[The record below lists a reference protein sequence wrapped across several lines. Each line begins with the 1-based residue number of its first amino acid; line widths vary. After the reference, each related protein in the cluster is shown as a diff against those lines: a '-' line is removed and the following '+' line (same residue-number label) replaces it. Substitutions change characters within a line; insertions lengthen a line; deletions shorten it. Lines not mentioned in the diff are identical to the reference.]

1 MLSAFQNAFKI
12 PDLRK
17 RIIFTLLLL
26 AVLRLG
32 THITIPGINDAELEK
47 FFQKL
52 APEEGGILRL
62 YDLFAGRAFSQMT
75 IFALGIQP
83 YISASIIL
91 QLLTV
96 VIPYLERLSKEG
108 PTGQKKI
115 TQYTRYGT
123 VVLAAVQGIGIS
135 FALQKPGYLGAGDIQ
150 VVYPGINPVLFT
162 FVTIITLMAGTTFV
176 MWLGEQ
182 ISERGIGNGI
192 SLIIFANIVARVPN
206 GAYNM
211 IVGPTGLFSTAEDRL
226 DLAKVLIFL
235 GVVIAII
242 MGTIFIT
249 LGTRKIPVQYARR
262 VVGRK
267 VYGGQMTHLPL
278 RVNQAGVIPI
288 IFAITIVSFPTT
300 LGRMI
305 PSTYVQTVVG
315 WFAGWPLYHILY
327 AVLII
332 FFTYFYTAVTTN
344 PVDLAD
350 NMKKYGGFI
359 PGIRPGKST
368 AEYID
373 RSLTRITLV
382 GAFFLAA
389 IALVPYLLSSHLGV
403 PIRFGGTPLLIVV
416 GVALDTMQQIESHLI
431 MRHYE
436 GFLKKGKLRS
446 RRGR

>member
-1 MLSAFQNAFKI
+1 VLSAFQNAFKI

-17 RIIFTLLLL
+17 RIIFTILLL

-32 THITIPGINDAELEK
+32 THITIPGIDDEQLAK
-47 FFQKL
+47 FFDKL
-52 APEEGGILRL
+52 APQGGIIQL

-91 QLLTV
+91 QLLMV

-123 VVLAAVQGIGIS
+123 VILAAVQGIGIS
-135 FALQKPGYLGAGDIQ
+135 FALRNPGYLGAGSIQ
-150 VVYPGINPVLFT
+150 VIHEGIPPILFT
-162 FVTIITLMAGTTFV
+162 FVSVITLMAGTTFV

-182 ISERGIGNGI
+182 ITERGIGNGI
-192 SLIIFANIVARVPN
+192 SLIIFANIVSRVPN
-206 GAYNM
+206 GVISM
-211 IVGPTGLFSTAEDRL
+211 VRDLFSQTEGRL
-226 DLAKVLIFL
+226 DLARLLIFL
-235 GVVIAII
+235 VVIVAII
-242 MGTIFIT
+242 MGVILIT
-249 LGTRKIPVQYARR
+249 LGQRKIPVQYAKR
-262 VVGRK
+262 VVGRRM
-267 VYGGQMTHLPL
+267 YGGQMTHLPL

-288 IFAITIVSFPTT
+288 IFAITVISFPTT

-305 PSTYVQTVVG
+305 PSGFVQDIVG
-315 WFAGWPLYHILY
+315 YFGRWPMYHILY

-359 PGIRPGKST
+359 PGIRPGKRT

-373 RSLTRITLV
+373 HALTRITLV
-382 GAFFLAA
+382 GAFFLAG
-389 IALVPYLLSSHLGV
+389 IALMPYLLSTHLGV
-403 PIRFGGTPLLIVV
+403 PITFGGTPLLIVV
-416 GVALDTMQQIESHLI
+416 GVGLDTMQQIESHLI
-431 MRHYE
+431 MLHYE
-436 GFLKKGKLRS
+436 GFLKKGKLRA
-446 RRGR
+446 RRR

>member
-26 AVLRLG
+26 VVLRLG
-32 THITIPGINDAELEK
+32 AHITMPGIDYNQLKNLFDTLT
-47 FFQKL
+47 
-52 APEEGGILRL
+52 PEGGGGILAL

-96 VIPYLERLSKEG
+96 VVPYLERLSKEG
-108 PTGQKKI
+108 PSGQKKI

-123 VVLAAVQGIGIS
+123 VILAAVQGIGIS
-135 FALQKPGYLGAGDIQ
+135 TALRNPGYLGAGDIQ
-150 VVYPGINPVLFT
+150 VVYAGIHPLTFT
-162 FVTIITLMAGTTFV
+162 LVAVITLMAGTTFV

-192 SLIIFANIVARVPN
+192 SLIIFANIVSRVPN
-206 GAYNM
+206 GAIDM
-211 IVGPTGLFSTAEDRL
+211 VRSLFSTAEGSL
-226 DLAKVLIFL
+226 NLVQVLFFLA
-235 GVVIAII
+235 VVVAII
-242 MGTIFIT
+242 MGVIYIT
-249 LGTRKIPVQYARR
+249 LGTRKIPVQYAKR
-262 VVGRK
+262 VVGRR

-288 IFAITIVSFPTT
+288 IFAITIISFPST
-300 LGRMI
+300 LARMVPNRVVQDIVAFFGPGRAM
-305 PSTYVQTVVG
+305 Y
-315 WFAGWPLYHILY
+315 YILY
-327 AVLII
+327 ATLII

-373 RSLTRITLV
+373 RALTRITLV
-382 GAFFLAA
+382 GAFFLAG
-389 IALVPYLLSSHLGV
+389 IALTPYLLAKYLGI
-403 PIRFGGTPLLIVV
+403 PITFGGTPLLIVV
-416 GVALDTMQQIESHLI
+416 GVGLDTMQQIESHLI

-436 GFLKKGKLRS
+436 GFLKKGRLRS
-446 RRGR
+446 RRR

>member
-1 MLSAFQNAFKI
+1 MLSAFQNAIKI

-17 RIIFTLLLL
+17 RIIFTALLL
-26 AVLRLG
+26 AVYRIG
-32 THITIPGINDAELEK
+32 SHITIPGIDGQALAE
-47 FFQKL
+47 FFNKL
-52 APEEGGILRL
+52 APEGGGILRL
-62 YDLFAGRAFSQMT
+62 YDLFAGNAFSNMT

-91 QLLTV
+91 QLLAV
-96 VIPYLERLSKEG
+96 VIPYLEKLSKEG
-108 PTGQKKI
+108 PVGQKKI

-123 VVLAAVQGIGIS
+123 VILSAIQGIGIS
-135 FALQKPGYLGAGDIQ
+135 IALRNPGYLGAGNIQ
-150 VVYPGINPVLFT
+150 VVQEGINPVAFT
-162 FVTIITLMAGTTFV
+162 FITVITLMAGTTFV

-192 SLIIFANIVARVPN
+192 SLLIFAGIVARVPN
-206 GAYNM
+206 AT
-211 IVGPTGLFSTAEDRL
+211 IDIFRSLFSTSDDRL
-226 DLAKVLIFL
+226 DLARLFILLAVI
-235 GVVIAII
+235 VVII
-242 MGTIFIT
+242 MGVILIT

-288 IFAITIVSFPTT
+288 IFAITLISFPMTM
-300 LGRMI
+300 GNMI
-305 PSTYVQTVVG
+305 PSETFRDIINHFG
-315 WFAGWPLYHILY
+315 RWPLYHIVY
-327 AVLII
+327 GILII

-382 GAFFLAA
+382 GAFFLAV
-389 IALVPYLLSSHLGV
+389 IALLPYLLEHYVRV
-403 PIRFGGTPLLIVV
+403 PIHFGGTPLLIVV
-416 GVALDTMQQIESHLI
+416 GVGLDTMQQIESHLL

-436 GFLKKGKLRS
+436 GFLKEGRLGS

>member
-17 RIIFTLLLL
+17 RIIFTILLL

-32 THITIPGINDAELEK
+32 THITIPGIDDEELAK
-47 FFQKL
+47 FFDKL
-52 APEEGGILRL
+52 APQGGIIQL

-91 QLLTV
+91 QLLMV

-135 FALQKPGYLGAGDIQ
+135 FALRNPGYLGAGSIQ
-150 VVYPGINPVLFT
+150 IIHEGIPPILFT
-162 FVTIITLMAGTTFV
+162 FISVITLMAGTTFV

-182 ISERGIGNGI
+182 ITERGIGNGI
-192 SLIIFANIVARVPN
+192 SLIIFANIVSRVPN
-206 GAYNM
+206 GVISM
-211 IVGPTGLFSTAEDRL
+211 VRDLFSQTEGRL
-226 DLAKVLIFL
+226 DLARLLIFL
-235 GVVIAII
+235 VVIVAII
-242 MGTIFIT
+242 MGVILIT
-249 LGTRKIPVQYARR
+249 LGQRKIPVQYAKR
-262 VVGRK
+262 VVGRRM
-267 VYGGQMTHLPL
+267 YGGQMTHLPL

-288 IFAITIVSFPTT
+288 IFAITVISFPTT
-300 LGRMI
+300 LGKMI
-305 PSTYVQTVVG
+305 PSGVVQDIVG
-315 WFAGWPLYHILY
+315 YFGRWPMYHILY

-359 PGIRPGKST
+359 PGIRPGKRT

-373 RSLTRITLV
+373 HALTRITLV
-382 GAFFLAA
+382 GAFFLAG
-389 IALVPYLLSSHLGV
+389 IALMPYLLSTHLGV

-416 GVALDTMQQIESHLI
+416 GVGLDTMQQIESHLI

-436 GFLKKGKLRS
+436 GFLKKGRLRA
-446 RRGR
+446 RRR

>member
-1 MLSAFQNAFKI
+1 VLSAFQNAWKI

-17 RIIFTLLLL
+17 RLIFTALLLI
-26 AVLRLG
+26 VLQLG
-32 THITIPGINDAELEK
+32 GHITIPGIDDAELAR
-47 FFQKL
+47 FFERL
-52 APEEGGILRL
+52 APKGGILQL
-62 YDLFAGRAFSQMT
+62 YDLFSGEAFSQMT

-91 QLLTV
+91 QLLAV
-96 VIPYLERLSKEG
+96 VIPYLGKLQKEG

-123 VVLAAVQGIGIS
+123 VVLAAIQGSAIGI
-135 FALQKPGYLGAGDIQ
+135 ALRNPGYLGGGDIR
-150 VVYPGINPVLFT
+150 VIYPHINPIMFT
-162 FVTIITLMAGTTFV
+162 FMSTLTLMAGTTFV

-182 ISERGIGNGI
+182 ITERGIGNGI
-192 SLIIFANIVARVPN
+192 SIIIMANIVARVPS
-206 GAYNM
+206 GAINM
-211 IVGPTGLFSTAEDRL
+211 VRSLFSSSEDRL
-226 DLAKVLIFL
+226 DLARLLIFL
-235 GVVIAII
+235 GVMVVII
-242 MGTIFIT
+242 MGVIIIT

-267 VYGGQMTHLPL
+267 VYGGQMTYLPL

-300 LGRMI
+300 IGRMI
-305 PSTYVQTVVG
+305 PSSAVQGVVEYFG
-315 WFAGWPLYHILY
+315 RWPLYHIFY
-327 AVLII
+327 AILII
-332 FFTYFYTAVTTN
+332 FFTYFYTAVATN

-350 NMKKYGGFI
+350 NMKKYGGFV
-359 PGIRPGKST
+359 PGIRPGKPT

-389 IALVPYLLSSHLGV
+389 IALLPYLLSHYLGI
-403 PIRFGGTPLLIVV
+403 PIHFGGTPLLIVV
-416 GVALDTMQQIESHLI
+416 GVVLDTMQQIESHLV

-436 GFLKKGKLRS
+436 GFLKKGRVRS
-446 RRGR
+446 RRSM

>member
-1 MLSAFQNAFKI
+1 VLSAFQNAFKI

-32 THITIPGINDAELEK
+32 AHVTMPGIDDEQLTH
-47 FFQKL
+47 FFGKL
-52 APEEGGILRL
+52 APQGGVLQL

-123 VVLAAVQGIGIS
+123 VILAAVQGAGIS
-135 FALQKPGYLGAGDIQ
+135 MALRNPGYLGAGDIQ
-150 VVYPGINPVLFT
+150 VIHAGIPPAAFM
-162 FVTIITLMAGTTFV
+162 FVTIVTLMAGTTFV

-206 GAYNM
+206 GAINM
-211 IVGPTGLFSTAEDRL
+211 FKSLFSTTEGSL
-226 DLAKVLIFL
+226 ELVQVLIFL
-235 GVVIAII
+235 AVVVAII
-242 MGTIFIT
+242 MGVIFMT
-249 LGTRKIPVQYARR
+249 LGTRKIPVQYAKR

-288 IFAITIVSFPTT
+288 IFAITIISFPTT
-300 LGRMI
+300 LARMV
-305 PSTYVQTVVG
+305 PSAIVQDIVG
-315 WFAGWPLYHILY
+315 YFSRWPMYHIMY

-373 RSLTRITLV
+373 RALTRITLV
-382 GAFFLAA
+382 GAFFLAGV
-389 IALVPYLLSSHLGV
+389 ALTPYILSEHLGV
-403 PIRFGGTPLLIVV
+403 PISFGGTPLLIVV
-416 GVALDTMQQIESHLI
+416 GVGLDTMQQIESHLI

-436 GFLKKGKLRS
+436 GFLKKGKLRP

>member
-1 MLSAFQNAFKI
+1 VLSAFQNAFKI

-17 RIIFTLLLL
+17 RIIFTALLL

-32 THITIPGINDAELEK
+32 THITIPGIDDEQLAQ
-47 FFQKL
+47 FFDKL
-52 APEEGGILRL
+52 APQGGILQL

-96 VIPYLERLSKEG
+96 VVPYLERLSKEG

-123 VVLAAVQGIGIS
+123 VLLAAVQGTGIS
-135 FALQKPGYLGAGDIQ
+135 FALRNPGYLGAGTIQ
-150 VVYPGINPVLFT
+150 VVHEGVPPFVFT
-162 FVTIITLMAGTTFV
+162 FLTVVTLMAGTTFV

-206 GAYNM
+206 GTINM
-211 IVGPTGLFSTAEDRL
+211 VRSLFSTSEDRL
-226 DLAKVLIFL
+226 DLARLLIFL
-235 GVVIAII
+235 GVVVAII
-242 MGTIFIT
+242 MGVIFIT

-288 IFAITIVSFPTT
+288 IFAITLISFPTT
-300 LGRMI
+300 LGRMV
-305 PSTYVQTVVG
+305 PSGIVQDIVG
-315 WFAGWPLYHILY
+315 YFGRWPMYHILY

-373 RSLTRITLV
+373 RALTRITLV
-382 GAFFLAA
+382 GAFFLAGV
-389 IALVPYLLSSHLGV
+389 ALMPYLLSDHLGV

-416 GVALDTMQQIESHLI
+416 GVGLDTMQQIESHLI

-436 GFLKKGKLRS
+436 GFLKKGRLRS
-446 RRGR
+446 RRR

>member
-17 RIIFTLLLL
+17 RIIFTILLL

-32 THITIPGINDAELEK
+32 THITIPGINDEELAR
-47 FFQKL
+47 FFDKL
-52 APEEGGILRL
+52 APQGGIIQL

-91 QLLTV
+91 QLLMV

-123 VVLAAVQGIGIS
+123 VILAAVQGIGIS
-135 FALQKPGYLGAGDIQ
+135 FALRNPGYLGAGSIQ
-150 VVYPGINPVLFT
+150 VIHEGIPPILFT
-162 FVTIITLMAGTTFV
+162 FLSVITLMAGTTFV

-182 ISERGIGNGI
+182 ITERGIGNGI
-192 SLIIFANIVARVPN
+192 SLIIFANIVSRVPN
-206 GAYNM
+206 GVISM
-211 IVGPTGLFSTAEDRL
+211 VRDLFSQTEGRL
-226 DLAKVLIFL
+226 DLARLLIFL
-235 GVVIAII
+235 VVIVAII
-242 MGTIFIT
+242 MGVILIT
-249 LGTRKIPVQYARR
+249 LGQRKIPVQYAKR
-262 VVGRK
+262 VVGRRM
-267 VYGGQMTHLPL
+267 YGGQMTHLPL

-288 IFAITIVSFPTT
+288 IFAITVISFPTT

-305 PSTYVQTVVG
+305 PSAIVQDIVG
-315 WFAGWPLYHILY
+315 YFGVWPMYHILY

-359 PGIRPGKST
+359 PGIRPGKRT

-373 RSLTRITLV
+373 HALTRITLV
-382 GAFFLAA
+382 GAFFLAG
-389 IALVPYLLSSHLGV
+389 IALMPYLLSTHLGV
-403 PIRFGGTPLLIVV
+403 PITFGGTPLLIVV
-416 GVALDTMQQIESHLI
+416 GVGLDTMQQIESHLI

-436 GFLKKGKLRS
+436 GFLKKGRLRA
-446 RRGR
+446 RRR

>member
-17 RIIFTLLLL
+17 RIIFTILLL

-32 THITIPGINDAELEK
+32 THITIPGINDEELAR
-47 FFQKL
+47 FFDKL
-52 APEEGGILRL
+52 APQGGIIQL

-91 QLLTV
+91 QLLMV

-123 VVLAAVQGIGIS
+123 VILAAVQGIGIS
-135 FALQKPGYLGAGDIQ
+135 FALRNPGYLGAGSIQ
-150 VVYPGINPVLFT
+150 VIHEGIPPILFT
-162 FVTIITLMAGTTFV
+162 FLSVITLMAGTTFV

-182 ISERGIGNGI
+182 ITERGIGNGI
-192 SLIIFANIVARVPN
+192 SLIIFANIVSRVPN
-206 GAYNM
+206 GVISM
-211 IVGPTGLFSTAEDRL
+211 VRDLFSQTEGRL
-226 DLAKVLIFL
+226 DLARLLIFL
-235 GVVIAII
+235 VVIVAII
-242 MGTIFIT
+242 MGVILIT
-249 LGTRKIPVQYARR
+249 LGQRKIPVQYAKR
-262 VVGRK
+262 VVGRRM
-267 VYGGQMTHLPL
+267 YGGQMTHLPL

-288 IFAITIVSFPTT
+288 IFAITVISFPTT

-305 PSTYVQTVVG
+305 PSAIVQDIVG
-315 WFAGWPLYHILY
+315 YFGRWPMYHILY

-359 PGIRPGKST
+359 PGIRPGKRT

-373 RSLTRITLV
+373 HALTRITLV
-382 GAFFLAA
+382 GAFFLAG
-389 IALVPYLLSSHLGV
+389 IALMPYLLSTHLGV
-403 PIRFGGTPLLIVV
+403 PITFGGTPLLIVV
-416 GVALDTMQQIESHLI
+416 GVGLDTMQQIESHLI

-436 GFLKKGKLRS
+436 GFLKKGRLRA
-446 RRGR
+446 RRR

>member
-1 MLSAFQNAFKI
+1 MLSAFQNAIKI

-17 RIIFTLLLL
+17 RIVFTILLL
-26 AVLRLG
+26 AVYRIG
-32 THITIPGINDAELEK
+32 SHITIPGIDGQALSE
-47 FFQKL
+47 FFGRL
-52 APEEGGILRL
+52 APEGGGILRL
-62 YDLFAGRAFSQMT
+62 YDLFAGNAFSNMT

-91 QLLTV
+91 QLLAI
-96 VIPYLERLSKEG
+96 VIPSLEKLSKEG
-108 PTGQKKI
+108 PVGQKKI

-123 VVLAAVQGIGIS
+123 VALAAIQGIGIS
-135 FALQKPGYLGAGDIQ
+135 LALRNPGYLGVGNIQ
-150 VVYPGINPVLFT
+150 VVTEGVSPITFT
-162 FVTIITLMAGTTFV
+162 FIAVITLMAGTTFV

-192 SLIIFANIVARVPN
+192 SLLIFAGIVARVPN
-206 GAYNM
+206 GTIDIARR
-211 IVGPTGLFSTAEDRL
+211 LFSTSDDRL
-226 DLAKVLIFL
+226 DIARLFVFLAVM
-235 GVVIAII
+235 VVII
-242 MGTIFIT
+242 MSVILIT
-249 LGTRKIPVQYARR
+249 LGTRKIPVQYAKR

-288 IFAITIVSFPTT
+288 IFAITIISFPMTM
-300 LGRMI
+300 GNMI
-305 PSTYVQTVVG
+305 PNETVREIIG
-315 WFAGWPLYHILY
+315 YFERWPWYHIIY
-327 AVLII
+327 GILII

-389 IALVPYLLSSHLGV
+389 IALLPYLLEHYV
-403 PIRFGGTPLLIVV
+403 RIPVRFGGTPLLIVV
-416 GVALDTMQQIESHLI
+416 GVGLDTMQQIESHLL

-436 GFLKKGKLRS
+436 GFLKEGRIGS

>member
-17 RIIFTLLLL
+17 RIIFTALLLL
-26 AVLRLG
+26 VLRVG
-32 THITIPGINDAELEK
+32 AHITIPGIDDEQLS
-47 FFQKL
+47 KL
-52 APEEGGILRL
+52 FDDLATEGGILQL

-96 VIPYLERLSKEG
+96 VIPYLERLSKQG

-135 FALQKPGYLGAGDIQ
+135 AALRNPGYLGVGNIQ
-150 VVYPGINPVLFT
+150 VIHQNINPIAFT
-162 FVTIITLMAGTTFV
+162 FVTVITLMAGTTFV

-182 ISERGIGNGI
+182 ITERGIGNGI
-192 SLIIFANIVARVPN
+192 SLIIFANIVARIPN
-206 GAYNM
+206 GAVNM
-211 IVGPTGLFSTAEDRL
+211 VRSLFSTSEDRL
-226 DLAKVLIFL
+226 DLARLLIFL
-235 GVVIAII
+235 VVVVAII
-242 MGTIFIT
+242 MGVIFIT

-267 VYGGQMTHLPL
+267 VYGGQTTHLPL
-278 RVNQAGVIPI
+278 RVNQAGVIPV
-288 IFAITIVSFPTT
+288 IFAITIISFPTT

-305 PSTYVQTVVG
+305 PSSIVQDIVG
-315 WFAGWPLYHILY
+315 YFGRWPLYHILY

-373 RSLTRITLV
+373 RALTRITLV
-382 GAFFLAA
+382 GALFLAA
-389 IALVPYLLSSHLGV
+389 VALLPYILQSHLGV
-403 PIRFGGTPLLIVV
+403 PISFGGTPLLIVV
-416 GVALDTMQQIESHLI
+416 GVGLDTMQQIESHLI

-436 GFLKKGKLRS
+436 GFLKGGKLRS
-446 RRGR
+446 RRR

>member
-1 MLSAFQNAFKI
+1 VLSAFQNAFKI

-17 RIIFTLLLL
+17 RIIFTALLL

-32 THITIPGINDAELEK
+32 AHITIPGIDDEQLAQ
-47 FFQKL
+47 FFGKL
-52 APEEGGILRL
+52 APQGGILQL

-96 VIPYLERLSKEG
+96 VVPYLERLSKQG

-123 VVLAAVQGIGIS
+123 VFLAAIQGAGIS
-135 FALQKPGYLGAGDIQ
+135 IALRNPGYLGAGNIQ
-150 VVYPGINPVLFT
+150 IIHSGIHPIMFM
-162 FVTIITLMAGTTFV
+162 FITITTLMAGTTFV

-206 GAYNM
+206 GAISM
-211 IVGPTGLFSTAEDRL
+211 GRSLFSTSEDRL
-226 DLAKVLIFL
+226 DLARLLIFF
-235 GVVIAII
+235 GVVIGII
-242 MGTIFIT
+242 MGVIFVT
-249 LGTRKIPVQYARR
+249 LGTRKIPVQYAKR

-288 IFAITIVSFPTT
+288 IFAITLISFPTT
-300 LGRMI
+300 LARMI
-305 PSTYVQTVVG
+305 PSGIVQDIVG
-315 WFAGWPLYHILY
+315 YFSRWPLYHVLY
-327 AVLII
+327 AILII

-373 RSLTRITLV
+373 RTLTRITLV

-389 IALVPYLLSSHLGV
+389 VALLPYILSDHLGV
-403 PIRFGGTPLLIVV
+403 PISFGGTPLLIVV
-416 GVALDTMQQIESHLI
+416 GVGLDTMQQIESHLI

>member
-32 THITIPGINDAELEK
+32 AHITIPGIDYEQLKLFFEK
-47 FFQKL
+47 V
-52 APEEGGILRL
+52 APEGGGGVLQL

-83 YISASIIL
+83 YISASIII

-96 VIPYLERLSKEG
+96 VVPYLERLAKEG

-135 FALQKPGYLGAGDIQ
+135 FALRNPGYLGAGNIQ
-150 VVYPGINPVLFT
+150 VIHEGVHPVVFM
-162 FVTIITLMAGTTFV
+162 FIAVITLMAGTTFV

-206 GAYNM
+206 GAISM
-211 IVGPTGLFSTAEDRL
+211 VRSLFSPSEGSL
-226 DLAKVLIFL
+226 ELVQVLLFLA
-235 GVVIAII
+235 VVVGII
-242 MGTIFIT
+242 MGIIFIT
-249 LGTRKIPVQYARR
+249 LGTRKIPVQYAKR

-288 IFAITIVSFPTT
+288 IFAITVISFPTT
-300 LGRMI
+300 LARMV
-305 PSTYVQTVVG
+305 PYAFVQSAVSY
-315 WFAGWPLYHILY
+315 FSRWPMYHVLY
-327 AVLII
+327 ATLII

-373 RSLTRITLV
+373 RALTRITLV

-389 IALVPYLLSSHLGV
+389 VALVPYILEAHLGV
-403 PIRFGGTPLLIVV
+403 PISFGGTPLLIVV
-416 GVALDTMQQIESHLI
+416 GVGLDTMQQIESHLI
-431 MRHYE
+431 TRHYE

-446 RRGR
+446 RRR

>member
-1 MLSAFQNAFKI
+1 MLSAFQNALKI

-17 RIIFTLLLL
+17 RLIFTALLL

-32 THITIPGINDAELEK
+32 THITIPGIDNQQLAL
-47 FFQKL
+47 FFNKL
-52 APEEGGILRL
+52 APQGSVLQL

-75 IFALGIQP
+75 LFALGVQP

-91 QLLTV
+91 QLLAV
-96 VIPYLERLSKEG
+96 VVPYLEKLQKD

-123 VVLAAVQGIGIS
+123 VVLAVIQGASIS
-135 FALQKPGYLGAGDIQ
+135 LALRNPAYLGAGDIQ
-150 VVYPGINPVLFT
+150 IVHPGIPPALFT

-182 ISERGIGNGI
+182 ITERGIGNGI
-192 SLIIFANIVARVPN
+192 SLLIFAGIVARVPN
-206 GAYNM
+206 GTINM
-211 IVGPTGLFSTAEDRL
+211 IKSLFSTGEDRL
-226 DLAKVLIFL
+226 DLPRLIIFL
-235 GVVIAII
+235 GVMIAII
-242 MGTIFIT
+242 MGVIFIT
-249 LGTRKIPVQYARR
+249 LGTRKIPVRYAKR

-267 VYGGQMTHLPL
+267 AIGGQTTHLPL

-288 IFAITIVSFPTT
+288 IFAITIVSFPTS

-305 PSTYVQTVVG
+305 PNSVVQNIADHFG
-315 WFAGWPLYHILY
+315 RWPLYHTLY
-327 AVLII
+327 GILII

-344 PVDLAD
+344 PVNLAD

-373 RSLTRITLV
+373 NSLTRITLV

-389 IALVPYLLSSHLGV
+389 IALLPYLISRYLDV
-403 PIRFGGTPLLIVV
+403 PIYFGGTPLLIVV
-416 GVALDTMQQIESHLI
+416 GVGLDTMQQIESHLI

-436 GFLKKGKLRS
+436 GFLRKGKLKS
-446 RRGR
+446 RRVM

>member
-17 RIIFTLLLL
+17 RILFTLMLL

-32 THITIPGINDAELEK
+32 THITIPGIDDEQLAQL
-47 FFQKL
+47 FGKL
-52 APEEGGILRL
+52 APQGGILQL

-123 VVLAAVQGIGIS
+123 VILAAVQGIGIS
-135 FALQKPGYLGAGDIQ
+135 VMLRNPNYLGAGNVQ
-150 VVYPGINPVLFT
+150 VIHEGVHPILFM
-162 FVTIITLMAGTTFV
+162 FVTVVTLMAGTTFV

-182 ISERGIGNGI
+182 ITERGIGNGI

-206 GAYNM
+206 GAVNM
-211 IVGPTGLFSTAEDRL
+211 LRSLFSPTEGSL
-226 DLAKVLIFL
+226 QLVQVLLFLA
-235 GVVIAII
+235 VVVVII
-242 MGTIFIT
+242 MGVIFIT
-249 LGTRKIPVQYARR
+249 LGTRKIPVQYAKR

-288 IFAITIVSFPTT
+288 IFAITIISFPTT
-300 LGRMI
+300 VARMI
-305 PSTYVQTVVG
+305 PSAIVQDIVG
-315 WFAGWPLYHILY
+315 YFSRWPLYHIFY
-327 AVLII
+327 ATLII

-373 RSLTRITLV
+373 RALTRITLV

-389 IALVPYLLSSHLGV
+389 VALTPYILSDHLGV
-403 PIRFGGTPLLIVV
+403 PISFGGTPLLIVV
-416 GVALDTMQQIESHLI
+416 GVGLDTMQQIESHLI
-431 MRHYE
+431 TRHYE
-436 GFLKKGKLRS
+436 GFLKKGKLRA

>member
-17 RIIFTLLLL
+17 RIIFTALLL

-32 THITIPGINDAELEK
+32 THITIPGIDDEQLAQ
-47 FFQKL
+47 FFDKL
-52 APEEGGILRL
+52 APQGGILQL

-123 VVLAAVQGIGIS
+123 VLLAAVQGIGIS
-135 FALQKPGYLGAGDIQ
+135 FALRNPGYLGAGTIQ
-150 VVYPGINPVLFT
+150 VVHEGVPPFAFFFITV
-162 FVTIITLMAGTTFV
+162 VTLMAGTTFV

-192 SLIIFANIVARVPN
+192 SLIIFANITARVPN
-206 GAYNM
+206 GAINM
-211 IVGPTGLFSTAEDRL
+211 VRSLFSTAEDRL
-226 DLAKVLIFL
+226 DLARLLIFL
-235 GVVIAII
+235 GVVVAII
-242 MGTIFIT
+242 MGVIFIT
-249 LGTRKIPVQYARR
+249 LGTRKIPVQYAKR

-288 IFAITIVSFPTT
+288 IFAITLISFPTT
-300 LGRMI
+300 LGRMV
-305 PSTYVQTVVG
+305 PSGVVQDIVSYFSRGPIYYT
-315 WFAGWPLYHILY
+315 LY
-327 AVLII
+327 AVLIV

-373 RSLTRITLV
+373 RALTRITLV
-382 GAFFLAA
+382 GAFFLAG
-389 IALVPYLLSSHLGV
+389 IALLPYLLQSHLGV
-403 PIRFGGTPLLIVV
+403 PISFGGTPLLIVV
-416 GVALDTMQQIESHLI
+416 GVGLDTMQQIESHLI

-436 GFLKKGKLRS
+436 GFLKKGRLRA

>member
-1 MLSAFQNAFKI
+1 VLSAFQNAFKI

-32 THITIPGINDAELEK
+32 THITVPGIDDAELDK

-83 YISASIIL
+83 YISASIII

-96 VIPYLERLSKEG
+96 VIPFLERLSKEG

-123 VVLAAVQGIGIS
+123 VVLAAIQGIGIS
-135 FALQKPGYLGAGDIQ
+135 FALQKPGYLGAGDIN
-150 VVYPGINPVLFT
+150 VVYQGINPILFT
-162 FVTIITLMAGTTFV
+162 FTTVITLMAGTTFV

-211 IVGPTGLFSTAEDRL
+211 IAGPTGLFSTAENRL
-226 DLAKVLIFL
+226 DLAKLLIFV
-235 GVVIAII
+235 GVVVAII

-262 VVGRK
+262 VVGRR

-305 PSTYVQTVVG
+305 PSSIVQSIVG
-315 WFAGWPLYHILY
+315 WFSGWPLYHILY

-373 RSLTRITLV
+373 RALTRITLV
-382 GAFFLAA
+382 GALFLAA
-389 IALVPYLLSSHLGV
+389 IALLPYLLSSHLGV

-416 GVALDTMQQIESHLI
+416 GVGLDTMQQIESHLI

>member
-1 MLSAFQNAFKI
+1 MKELFDSLTQKEG
-12 PDLRK
+12 K
-17 RIIFTLLLL
+17 GG
-26 AVLRLG
+26 VL
-32 THITIPGINDAELEK
+32 
-47 FFQKL
+47 Q
-52 APEEGGILRL
+52 L
-62 YDLFAGRAFSQMT
+62 YGLFAGRAFSQMT

-91 QLLTV
+91 QLLIV
-96 VIPYLERLSKEG
+96 VIPYLERLQKEG

-123 VVLAAVQGIGIS
+123 VLLAAVQGAGIS
-135 FALQKPGYLGAGDIQ
+135 IALRNPRYLGAANIQ
-150 VVYPGINPVLFT
+150 VVHEGISPFAFM
-162 FVTIITLMAGTTFV
+162 FVAVITLMAGTTFV

-206 GAYNM
+206 GTISM
-211 IVGPTGLFSTAEDRL
+211 FRSLFSTAEDRL
-226 DLAKVLIFL
+226 DLARFIIFL
-235 GVVIAII
+235 GVMIAII
-242 MGTIFIT
+242 MGVILVT

-288 IFAITIVSFPTT
+288 IFAMTVISFPTT
-300 LGRMI
+300 LGKMVPWPI
-305 PSTYVQTVVG
+305 VQSIMEYFVR
-315 WFAGWPLYHILY
+315 WPMYHILY

-373 RSLTRITLV
+373 RTLTRITLV
-382 GAFFLAA
+382 GALFLAA
-389 IALVPYLLSSHLGV
+389 IALLPELLYYHLEV

-416 GVALDTMQQIESHLI
+416 GVGLDTMQ
-431 MRHYE
+431 
-436 GFLKKGKLRS
+436 
-446 RRGR
+446 